1 MFPNILLAF
10 DGSEASRKAAKL
22 TGDLARQ
29 QGTATVWIVVVA
41 EPVSGNLG
49 EPNLT
54 QTIEAR
60 KVAAQAFVDDAKSL
74 IGDQISTQQEIL
86 FGPVAE
92 SIVTVAQTRH
102 GDLIVIGSRGTRPLR
117 ALLLGNQ
124 TQQVLTLA
132 ECPVLVV
139 K

>member
-10 DGSEASRKAAKL
+10 DGSEVSRKAAKL

-29 QGTATVWIVVVA
+29 QGPATIWIVVVA
-41 EPVSGNLG
+41 EPVSRNLG

-74 IGDQISTQQEIL
+74 IGDHLSWTL
-86 FGPVAE
+86 SGGHH
-92 SIVTVAQTRH
+92 H
-102 GDLIVIGSRGTRPLR
+102 GV
-117 ALLLGNQ
+117 
-124 TQQVLTLA
+124 
-132 ECPVLVV
+132 
-139 K
+139 

>member
-10 DGSEASRKAAKL
+10 DGSEVSREAAKL

-29 QGTATVWIVVVA
+29 QGTTTIWVVVVA
-41 EPVSGNLG
+41 EPVFGDLG

-60 KVAAQAFVDDAKSL
+60 KAAAQAFVDDAKSL
-74 IGDQISTQQEIL
+74 IGDHVSTQQEIL

-92 SIVTVAQTRH
+92 SIVTVAQARH
-102 GDLIVIGSRGTRPLR
+102 GDLIVIGSRGVRPLQ
-117 ALLLGNQ
+117 ALLLGSQ
-124 TQQVLTLA
+124 TQYVLTLA